1 MRTKP
6 ITHTFS
12 ALALLMAAAGANQA
26 LAAEYWLQA
35 GVTSVDMPNPT
46 GGSSIAVPM
55 WGYAACEADF
65 ATCSPV
71 TVPGPALTVAADGAG
86 AAQTLTV
93 HLKNALTTPTSL
105 VVNGLVKPMAPVWA
119 EPGSGAALASRGA
132 STTARVRSFD
142 QEAPAG
148 GVAHYTWSQVKPG
161 TYLYQSGTQPQVQVQ
176 MGLYGA
182 LRKNAVEAVPAT
194 PGSSAVPAQAYPGAA
209 YAYDNQATLLYSEI
223 APALHAAVA
232 NGSYGTSGGPTSTFN
247 YQPKYFLINGQP
259 YPGNALITP
268 VGSTGTTLLRLLN
281 AGLTTHV
288 PMIQGTYWD
297 AVAEDGK
304 PYPYRKA
311 QYTALLP
318 AAKTLDVMLTPELGA
333 VYPILDR
340 RLSLSNAGLAQGG
353 MMAFLNFGPVGD
365 MPTGAAGGSGGNG
378 APLLT
383 SDSYTTPAGVT
394 LNVSA
399 PGVLFNDSDPEFQ
412 SFRALAA
419 SGQTSGGGSYT
430 LQANGAFTY
439 VPPAAGSATSDSFS
453 YTATDGSNLS
463 LPATV
468 SITLTQPTAPVLA
481 LLDGFNDGAGPLA
494 VGWTQRVVEAANI
507 QVVGTV
513 ASAVTTDAGALAIWD
528 SAEPFAATQS
538 AGFTLG
544 AAPDKSA
551 LILKASGGNDHA
563 KPANYV
569 RVRYDA
575 LAQKVVVDTAQG
587 GSNAPVY
594 VRHAALSVS
603 AAAGVLSATVDEQ
616 ALVTVFLNNGYVGGV
631 QLPDVAAWKGAG
643 RIGLQLLSTDATA
656 DDFSGAPLVP
666 VAPL

>member
-1 MRTKP
+1 MRTKH
-6 ITHTFS
+6 ISNKLS
-12 ALALLMAAAGANQA
+12 AMALLMAALGGNQA
-26 LAAEYWLQA
+26 MAAEYWLQA
-35 GVTSVDMPNPT
+35 GATSVSMPDPN
-46 GGSSIAVPM
+46 GGSGIAVTM
-55 WGYAACEADF
+55 WGYASCEAGF
-65 ATCSPV
+65 VNCGAV
-71 TVPGPALTVAADGAG
+71 TVPGPALNVAADAQN
-86 AAQTLTV
+86 APQTLTV

-119 EPGSGAALASRGA
+119 EPGSSAALASRGN
-132 STTARVRSFD
+132 STSARVRSFD
-142 QEAPAG
+142 QEAPVG
-148 GVAHYTWSQVKPG
+148 GEAHYTWSQVKPG

-182 LRKNAVEAVPAT
+182 VTKNAVEAEPAT
-194 PGSSAVPAQAYPGAA
+194 LASSAVPAQAYPGAA
-209 YAYDNQATLLYSEI
+209 YAYNNQATLLYSEI
-223 APALHAAVA
+223 DPALHAAVA
-232 NGSYGTSGGPTSTFN
+232 SGSYGTSSGPTSTFN

-268 VGSTGTTLLRLLN
+268 AGSTGTTLLRLLN

-288 PMIQGTYWD
+288 PMIQGTHWD

-304 PYPYRKA
+304 PYPYRKS

-353 MMAFLNFGPVGD
+353 MMAFLNFGPVGA
-365 MPTGAAGGSGGNG
+365 MPIGVGSGSGGNA

-383 SDSYTTPAGVT
+383 GDSYTTPAGVT

-399 PGVLFNDSDPEFQ
+399 PGVLANDSDPEFQ
-412 SFRALAA
+412 TFKALAS
-419 SGQTSGGGSYT
+419 SGQTTGGGSYT

-439 VPPAAGSATSDSFS
+439 VPPAAGNATSDSFS
-453 YTATDGSNLS
+453 YAATDGSNLS
-463 LPATV
+463 LPTTV
-468 SITLTQPTAPVLA
+468 TINLTQPAAPVLA
-481 LLDGFNDGAGPLA
+481 VLDDFNDGAGPLA
-494 VGWTQRVVEAANI
+494 AGWTQRVIADANI
-507 QVVGTV
+507 QVVGTA

-544 AAPDKSA
+544 AVPDKSA

-575 LAQKVVVDTAQG
+575 ATQKVVVDTAQG

-594 VRHAALSVS
+594 VRHAALPLAV
-603 AAAGVLSATVDEQ
+603 AAGVLSATVDEQ

-631 QLPDVAAWKGAG
+631 QLPDVAAWKGTG
-643 RIGLQLLSTDATA
+643 RIGLQLLSTEATA
-656 DDFSGAPLVP
+656 DDFGGAPLP
-666 VAPL
+666 PTL